1 MTRKKIIDLTTP
13 GEILKEE
20 FLDPLGLK
28 DVEVANALDIPASRL
43 SEIIH
48 GKRVI
53 SLDTAM
59 RLSIYFKTTPQ
70 FWLNLQNNYDLQK
83 LIEKSPRL
91 FRAVRP
97 LQRKKHVTS
106 SFKVT

>member
-1 MTRKKIIDLTTP
+1 MSRKKIIELTTP

-20 FLDPLGLK
+20 FLEALGLK
-28 DVEVANALDIPASRL
+28 EIEVAKALDIPASRL

-48 GKRVI
+48 GKRAI

-59 RLSIYFKTTPQ
+59 RLSIYFTTTPL

-83 LIEKSPRL
+83 IQEESPKC
-91 FRAVRP
+91 FGAVRP
-97 LQRKKHVTS
+97 LRRRRRALVPLK
-106 SFKVT
+106 